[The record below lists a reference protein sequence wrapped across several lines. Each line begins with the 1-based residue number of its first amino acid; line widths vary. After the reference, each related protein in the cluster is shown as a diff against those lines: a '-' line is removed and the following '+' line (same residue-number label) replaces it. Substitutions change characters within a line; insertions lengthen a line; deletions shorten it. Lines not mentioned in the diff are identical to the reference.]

1 MRKKKI
7 RGKKYDE
14 EEKLSHPGLHSSYTK
29 EQATMIQPQRPPLL
43 QILLILNSNQSP
55 YKNSNSKT
63 ILKFQICYISLNNF
77 TLKLR

>member
-14 EEKLSHPGLHSSYTK
+14 EEKLTHPGLHSSYTK

-43 QILLILNSNQSP
+43 QILLITIHYLTVFQS
-55 YKNSNSKT
+55 YIYTTN
-63 ILKFQICYISLNNF
+63 ILLVNLVLLFL
-77 TLKLR
+77 